1 MTNDEFNE
9 AFRKRTFAFAK
20 DVLSFLRS
28 VAFNSATRVMSDQL
42 AKSATSVGAN
52 FRAFCRARS
61 TNERYAKICIVVEEA
76 DETVYWL
83 ELFRES
89 PYGNKDLLLPL
100 IEEATVLLK
109 VTAKIKHSH
118 NRS

>member
-9 AFRKRTFAFAK
+9 AFRRRTFAFAK
-20 DVLSFLRS
+20 GVIAFLGS
-28 VAFNSATRVMSDQL
+28 VTFTATSRVMIDQL
-42 AKSATSVGAN
+42 AKSATSIGAN
-52 FRAFCRARS
+52 FRAFCRSRS
-61 TNERYAKICIVVEEA
+61 PNERYAKICIVVEEA

-83 ELFRES
+83 ELFRDS
-89 PYGNKDLLLPL
+89 PFGDKELLPPL
-100 IEEATVLLK
+100 IAEANELLK